1 MRAGTERAGAGLMR
15 RDHRHRVEPSRVLA
29 RRAGLRAPCDPLRMH
44 HRARRVVLLVAVAA
58 VVTTGACA
66 DDDDG
71 PSQGEGTTTS
81 SAPSGTSST
90 AAPGPSPTEPSTQL
104 GDSDQTGKSELADG
118 RHFGFWKTFEI
129 GDTIAFGEFD
139 LAYFLTGGEAEA
151 AAAAKGETV
160 ENDYFIVNDN
170 TRLRTLIV
178 GGDAVVRVLADIGGP
193 ALEPSNVADFAVDRH
208 QASGFWVT
216 IADGLV
222 TGIEEQYVP

>member
-1 MRAGTERAGAGLMR
+1 
-15 RDHRHRVEPSRVLA
+15 
-29 RRAGLRAPCDPLRMH
+29 MH
-44 HRARRVVLLVAVAA
+44 HRLRRVVLLVVVAA
-58 VVTTGACA
+58 LVTTGACA
-66 DDDDG
+66 DDDEG
-71 PSQGEGTTTS
+71 PSQGQGTTAS

-104 GDSDQTGKSELADG
+104 GDSDETGRSELADG

-170 TRLRTLIV
+170 ARLRTLIV
-178 GGDAVVRVLADIGGP
+178 GGDAVVRVLADTGGP
-193 ALEPSNVADFAVDRH
+193 TLEPSNVADFAVDRH

-222 TGIEEQYVP
+222 TEIEEQYVP